1 MPDIINEIMDFF
13 LNLLVDKSIQGI
25 NKSNKK
31 KIMVFLI
38 INVISIFSLGLLGLW
53 FYIAEEYFEA
63 IFVWVFMTVFII
75 MAVKIL
81 HNITRL

>member
-38 INVISIFSLGLLGLW
+38 INVISIFSLGIVFTMPLSSASFL
-53 FYIAEEYFEA
+53 FAVFTFFNMA
-63 IFVWVFMTVFII
+63 FVSISSVIV
-75 MAVKIL
+75 IL
-81 HNITRL
+81 FN

>member
-53 FYIAEEYFEA
+53 FYIAEEYFVA

-81 HNITRL
+81 HNIIRL